1 MHDGIVY
8 KFLVNGEWRTSTSGR
23 TIQNLTPY
31 DETVCY
37 EVQACTQAEI
47 DEAYEGAAKAQK
59 EWAKTPLWKRA
70 ELLHKAAAVLR
81 QYAAIIA
88 TRTCLPC
95 CALCGG
101 VSVSI
106 SHAVEYRA

>member
-8 KFLVNGEWRTSTSGR
+8 KFLVNGEWRKSTSGR

-88 TRTCLPC
+88 TRT
-95 CALCGG
+95 
-101 VSVSI
+101 
-106 SHAVEYRA
+106 